1 VAGAVGEE
9 DVGVGGRRVGHPSG
23 ERVAVGVER
32 DAEFERRDGP
42 GHRQLHAVDAE
53 QLERAQRRRD
63 GPAPAHAS
71 AVGDHRVRG
80 EAHEQPHLDVLSLA
94 LRRPLAGGGLLG
106 DERPHGAQ
114 MPAAASPDS
123 PADRTPRRSEADG
136 ACSLLALVVATAAK
150 RSR

>member
-23 ERVAVGVER
+23 ERVAVGAER
-32 DAEFERRDGP
+32 DAEVELSDGP
-42 GHRQLHAVDAE
+42 GHQQLHAVDVE

-80 EAHEQPHLDVLSLA
+80 EAHEQPHLDVLA

-123 PADRTPRRSEADG
+123 PADRTPRCSEADG